1 MKPTSNK
8 TLPCALFGHN
18 YVVTK
23 ENMDRTSELTCS
35 HCNTV
40 ITTDVGGNFET
51 ITVANSQIKDTL
63 HELYRLSQRFTKLKM
78 SS

>member
-8 TLPCALFGHN
+8 SMPCALFGHN

-23 ENMDRTSELTCS
+23 EHLDRTSELTCT

-40 ITTDVGGNFET
+40 VTTDSNGNFDENT
-51 ITVANSQIKDTL
+51 ISNSQIKETL
-63 HELYRLSQRFTKLKM
+63 RELYKLSQRFSDYKM